1 MSTLEDRLRDAFRA
15 DADLVRPDSIPAAPP
30 PRPARN
36 APGRPGSR
44 RPRVLI
50 PLAAAAAVVAIVA
63 GLALAA
69 PQRGGSR
76 PAGGPSGT
84 PSVPAP
90 SPSVPAPTPSPPA
103 GPPPKPTLA
112 ANASQGVPASA
123 PAPGVPPFYVTV
135 YVAASD
141 VADYLVVR
149 DTATGQVTGRINSPG
164 SAVYTGVAATS
175 GDRTF
180 ITAIET
186 GNACRPVQLYQF
198 QLNQR
203 GAPGPLEP
211 LHIALPGGV
220 PQGEGDLAITP
231 DGRTIAYES
240 AVCSSTTVDED
251 EVGVINLATRQARV
265 WTVPLAPVSGE
276 WPSMDLS
283 LSADGG
289 LLGYAAFGGTG
300 VLPTSAP
307 AGPLFARSRLVSRN
321 VIWAAVAGDG
331 DALYGCAV
339 SPARSGPF
347 PIPSVGTL
355 SYIRISLTG
364 GGNQVIA
371 SRPEMT
377 SPQCSASLDAA
388 GNYLLVQFPTTTH
401 ADDWARFAILNLRT
415 GNVTNI
421 DAPALEDW
429 SRPGIAELHNINI
442 PLFYG
447 PFDIAW

>member
-15 DADLVRPDSIPAAPP
+15 DADMVRPEDIPQAPP
-30 PRPARN
+30 PRRARPAS
-36 APGRPGSR
+36 GRPGSLR
-44 RPRVLI
+44 ARLVI
-50 PLAAAAAVVAIVA
+50 PLAAAAAVIALVT
-63 GLALAA
+63 GLSLAA
-69 PQRGGSR
+69 PQRSGSL
-76 PAGGPSGT
+76 PGPGSSGQ

-90 SPSVPAPTPSPPA
+90 SPSPSA
-103 GPPPKPTLA
+103 GPLPEPTLA

-123 PAPGVPPFYVTV
+123 PAPGVPRSYVTV

-141 VADYLVVR
+141 EADYIVVR
-149 DTATGQVTGRINSPG
+149 DTATGKVTGRINPPDSTVFAG
-164 SAVYTGVAATS
+164 LAATA

-186 GNACRPVQLYQF
+186 GAPCSPVQLYQF

-203 GAPGPLEP
+203 GVPGPLEP
-211 LHIALPGGV
+211 LQIALPGGV
-220 PQGEGDLAITP
+220 PQGQGDLAITP

-240 AVCSSTTVDED
+240 GVCGATLDED

-265 WTVPLAPVSGE
+265 WAVPLALANSGE

-289 LLGYAAFGGTG
+289 LLSYATFDGTG
-300 VLPTSAP
+300 VLRTSAP
-307 AGPLFARSRLVSRN
+307 AGSLLARSRLVSRN
-321 VIWAAVAGDG
+321 VFWAAVAGDG

-339 SPARSGPF
+339 SPIRSGGWPT
-347 PIPSVGTL
+347 PSVGTL

-364 GGNQVIA
+364 GGNQVIT
-371 SRPEMT
+371 SQPGMT
-377 SPQCSASLDAA
+377 SPQCSASLDPA
-388 GNYLLVQFPTTTH
+388 GNYLLVQFPTTAYR

-415 GNVTNI
+415 GTVTNI
-421 DAPALEDW
+421 NAPALDDW
-429 SRPGIAELHNINI
+429 SRPAIGEVRPLNI

-447 PFDIAW
+447 SFDIAW

>member
-1 MSTLEDRLRDAFRA
+1 
-15 DADLVRPDSIPAAPP
+15 
-30 PRPARN
+30 
-36 APGRPGSR
+36 
-44 RPRVLI
+44 
-50 PLAAAAAVVAIVA
+50 
-63 GLALAA
+63 
-69 PQRGGSR
+69 
-76 PAGGPSGT
+76 
-84 PSVPAP
+84 
-90 SPSVPAPTPSPPA
+90 
-103 GPPPKPTLA
+103 
-112 ANASQGVPASA
+112 
-123 PAPGVPPFYVTV
+123 
-135 YVAASD
+135 
-141 VADYLVVR
+141 VR
-149 DTATGQVTGRINSPG
+149 DTATGKVTGQITPPD
-164 SAVYTGVAATS
+164 SAVFAGVAATA

-186 GNACRPVQLYQF
+186 GADCSPVQLYQF

-203 GAPGPLEP
+203 GVPGPLEP

-240 AVCSSTTVDED
+240 GVCSTTLDED

-265 WTVPLAPVSGE
+265 WAVPLALASGE

-289 LLGYAAFGGTG
+289 LLSYATFDGTG

-307 AGPLFARSRLVSRN
+307 AGSLFARGRLVSRN

-371 SRPEMT
+371 SRPDMT

-401 ADDWARFAILNLRT
+401 GVDDWARFAILNLRT
-415 GNVTNI
+415 GQVTSIN
-421 DAPALEDW
+421 APALCDW
-429 SRPGIAELHNINI
+429 SRPVIGELHNINV

>member
-30 PRPARN
+30 PRPAPN
-36 APGRPGSR
+36 APGRPGSSR
-44 RPRVLI
+44 TRVLI
-50 PLAAAAAVVAIVA
+50 PLAAAAAVVAIVT
-63 GLALAA
+63 GLSLAA

-76 PAGGPSGT
+76 PTTGS
-84 PSVPAP
+84 SSP
-90 SPSVPAPTPSPPA
+90 SPGPAFTASPRPQPPPPT

-112 ANASQGVPASA
+112 ANASRGVPASA
-123 PAPGVPPFYVTV
+123 PAPGVPPFYVTE
-135 YVAASD
+135 YVAPSD
-141 VADYLVVR
+141 ETDYVVVH
-149 DTATGQVTGRINSPG
+149 DTATGKVTGQINPEG
-164 SAVYTGVAATS
+164 GTVFAGAAATS

-180 ITAIET
+180 ITALES
-186 GNACRPVQLYQF
+186 GNDCSPVQLYQF

-203 GAPGPLEP
+203 GVPGPLEP
-211 LHIALPGGV
+211 LHIAVPGGV
-220 PQGEGDLAITP
+220 PQGEGGLAITP

-240 AVCSSTTVDED
+240 AVCSNSTVDEY

-265 WTVPLAPVSGE
+265 WTDLLAFATGE

-283 LSADGG
+283 LSTDGG
-289 LLGYAAFGGTG
+289 LLSYAGFDGTG

-307 AGPLFARSRLVSRN
+307 AGSLFARSRLVSRN

-339 SPARSGPF
+339 SPARRGW

-371 SRPEMT
+371 SRPDMT

-388 GNYLLVQFPTTTH
+388 GNYLLVQFPTTAH
-401 ADDWARFAILNLRT
+401 GVDDWARFAFLNLRT
-415 GNVTNI
+415 GKVTNI
-421 DAPALEDW
+421 NAPALDDW
-429 SRPGIAELHNINI
+429 SRPVIGELHNINV

>member
-15 DADLVRPDSIPAAPP
+15 DADLVRPESIPAAPP
-30 PRPARN
+30 PRPARP

-44 RPRVLI
+44 RTRVLI
-50 PLAAAAAVVAIVA
+50 PLAAAAAVIAIVA
-63 GLALAA
+63 GLSLAA

-76 PAGGPSGT
+76 PAAGS
-84 PSVPAP
+84 SVPA
-90 SPSVPAPTPSPPA
+90 STPSSTGQPPAPA

-112 ANASQGVPASA
+112 ANASQAVPASV
-123 PAPGVPPFYVTV
+123 PAPGAPPFYVTA

-141 VADYLVVR
+141 VADYIVVR
-149 DTATGQVTGRINSPG
+149 DTATGQVTGRISPPG
-164 SAVYTGVAATS
+164 SAIFAGLAATA

-180 ITAIET
+180 ITTIQA
-186 GNACRPVQLYQF
+186 GNNCRPVQLYQF
-198 QLNQR
+198 RLNQR
-203 GAPGPLEP
+203 GVPGPLEP
-211 LHIALPGGV
+211 LHITLPGGV
-220 PQGEGDLAITP
+220 PEGEGDLAITP

-240 AVCSSTTVDED
+240 ALCGTTGITLDED

-265 WTVPLAPVSGE
+265 WTVPLALASGE

-289 LLGYAAFGGTG
+289 LLGYATFNGTG
-300 VLPTSAP
+300 VLSTSAP
-307 AGPLFARSRLVSRN
+307 AGPLFAHSRLVARN
-321 VIWAAVAGDG
+321 VIWAAVAGNG

-339 SPARSGPF
+339 SPDRSGGW

-355 SYIRISLTG
+355 SYIRIPLTG
-364 GGNQVIA
+364 GRDQVIA
-371 SRPEMT
+371 SRTDMT

-388 GNYLLVQFPTTTH
+388 GNYLLVQFPTTAH
-401 ADDWARFAILNLRT
+401 GADDWARFAIANVRT
-415 GNVTNI
+415 GQLTSIN
-421 DAPALEDW
+421 APALDDW
-429 SRPGIAELHNINI
+429 SRPVLGELRNVHL